1 MGKMDSIRMD
11 NRQFIKGMWATRAED
26 LIGENGFF
34 LDTAIPG
41 TLEINEGRATLDL
54 NGKLRSDKHGLFN
67 DYDKIYGY
75 SHSGRFIILERCY
88 LTNGSMSAPGYVVE
102 KYLVNRT
109 FLFNKPLEFTSSVG
123 EKIEATRI
131 KFSSDYF
138 RDWFNIDL
146 PTLENINYPENFS
159 VNYSNDYF
167 SMNEFDILEG
177 QYSLKIERTID
188 LKDSRENEFNVE
200 FNPFITINTKDYRTE
215 TVEDLLHIANWASKM
230 NDFITQIYGSYE
242 YIEFCLE
249 DEVNHSWRESLENDM
264 VLFHE
269 PFYSGRLVFSQLSE
283 RKSILRADDLRLN
296 NIKDIYGNL
305 IRSWFENWDK
315 LKYIVDLY
323 YQNRIRFLD
332 IETKVVNKIKVLETY
347 YDHFWSED
355 ESTQNEV
362 DPDLENAII
371 KTVEWVEEQDFK
383 GGVKEKLAKK
393 INSKREKKTSLAQKL
408 KRILESLPDQL
419 KNMFSEE
426 DPNWREDEEFI
437 ENYSKKLKNT
447 RNYHTHG
454 SNEAEIRLKSIEELS
469 GASDILDAVIYFL
482 ILGTMGLEDEEI
494 LNFPFLEEKLSRT
507 NDQ

>member
-1 MGKMDSIRMD
+1 MDSIRMD

-26 LIGENGFF
+26 LISENNVF

-54 NGKLRSDKHGLFN
+54 NGKLHSDRRDFFN
-67 DYDKIYGY
+67 NFEKVYGY
-75 SHSGRFIILERCY
+75 SHSGLFIVLEKCY
-88 LTNGSMSAPGYVVE
+88 FTNRSMSAPGYEVE
-102 KYLVNRT
+102 KYLVSRA
-109 FLFNKPLEFTSSVG
+109 FLLNDFSDFTSTGS
-123 EKIEATRI
+123 EKIKATGI
-131 KFSSDYF
+131 KFSVDYF
-138 RDWFNIDL
+138 RDWFNVDL
-146 PTLENINYPENFS
+146 PTLDETGYPKELS
-159 VNYSNDYF
+159 IVYRNDFFKDRRY
-167 SMNEFDILEG
+167 EILDG
-177 QYSLKIERTID
+177 LYSLRLVRDIRFNFKVNEGVDEEMESFISID
-188 LKDSRENEFNVE
+188 
-200 FNPFITINTKDYRTE
+200 TKGYRQD
-215 TVEDLLHIANWASKM
+215 TVEDLLKITNWAFKM
-230 NDFITQIYGSYE
+230 NDFLSQTHGSYE

-249 DEVNHSWRESLENDM
+249 DEVNHSWEENLENGM
-264 VLFHE
+264 VLLHR
-269 PFYSGRLVFSQLSE
+269 PFYSGRLAFSQLSE
-283 RKSILRADDLRLN
+283 RESSLKVHDLRLN
-296 NIKDIYGNL
+296 NIKDIYGDL
-305 IRSWFENWDK
+305 IRAWFENWDK

-323 YQNRIRFLD
+323 YQNRIRSLD
-332 IETKVVNKIKVLETY
+332 IETKVVNKIKILETY
-347 YDHFWSED
+347 YDHFWSEE
-355 ESTQNEV
+355 ESSQKEV
-362 DPDLENAII
+362 DTDLENAII

>member
-11 NRQFIKGMWATRAED
+11 NQQFIKGMWATRAED

-41 TLEINEGRATLDL
+41 TLEINEGRVTLDL
-54 NGKLRSDKHGLFN
+54 NGKLRSDKDDLHYSF
-67 DYDKIYGY
+67 DKIYGY
-75 SHSGRFIILERCY
+75 SHSGLFIVLDKCY
-88 LTNGSMSAPGYVVE
+88 MTSRSMSAPGYEVE
-102 KYLVNRT
+102 KYLVSRA
-109 FLFNKPLEFTSSVG
+109 FLLNDFSDFTSTGSD
-123 EKIEATRI
+123 KIKATGI
-131 KFSSDYF
+131 KFSVDYF
-138 RDWFNIDL
+138 RDWFNVDL
-146 PTLENINYPENFS
+146 PTLDETGYPKELS
-159 VNYSNDYF
+159 IVYRNDFFKDRRY
-167 SMNEFDILEG
+167 EILDG
-177 QYSLKIERTID
+177 LYSLRLVRDIRFNFKVNEGVDEEMESFISID
-188 LKDSRENEFNVE
+188 
-200 FNPFITINTKDYRTE
+200 TKGYRQD
-215 TVEDLLHIANWASKM
+215 TVEDLLKITNWAFKM
-230 NDFITQIYGSYE
+230 NDFLSQTHGSYE

-249 DEVNHSWRESLENDM
+249 DEVNHSWEENLENGM
-264 VLFHE
+264 VLLHR
-269 PFYSGRLVFSQLSE
+269 PFYSGRLAFSQLSE
-283 RKSILRADDLRLN
+283 RESSLKVHDLRLN
-296 NIKDIYGNL
+296 NIKDIYGDL
-305 IRSWFENWDK
+305 IRAWFENWDK

-419 KNMFSEE
+419 KNMFSAE